1 MYDVIIIGAGPAG
14 LTAGLY
20 AARANMKTLILEKE
34 GVGGLIS
41 QTADVANMP
50 GSIPDATGP
59 ALVARMEEQAKSF
72 GAEIRIETVKGL
84 RVEDGVRIVDG
95 EKQSYEAKTVILAVG
110 AQPRKLNVPGEAEFT
125 GKGVGYCAT
134 CDGAFFSGLDIYTV
148 GGGDT
153 ACEESIFLTKFA
165 KKVTIIVRR
174 GELRA
179 AKSIQD
185 KIFAN
190 EKIEVM
196 WNSAISKFEGQ
207 GLLGAIEVTDTQNGE
222 VTRITP
228 DEGDMTFGVF
238 IFAGY
243 LPDTKPFEGVVE
255 MERGYIPT
263 NELMKTN
270 VPGVYA
276 AGDCRVKTLRQVVTA
291 TNDGAIA
298 AVEAEKFIEEN
309 Y

>member
-34 GVGGLIS
+34 GVGGLIA

-72 GAEIRIETVKGL
+72 GAEIRIETVKDL
-84 RVEDGVRIVDG
+84 RFEDSVKIVQG
-95 EKQSYEAKTVILAVG
+95 EKEEYRAKTVILAVG
-110 AQPRKLNVPGEAEFT
+110 AQPRKLNVPGESEFT

-165 KKVTIIVRR
+165 KKVTMIVRK

-185 KIFAN
+185 KVFSN
-190 EKIEVM
+190 EKIEVI
-196 WNSAISKFEGQ
+196 WNSSITKFEGQ
-207 GLLGAIEVTDTQNGE
+207 GLLGAIEVTNNQTGQ

-228 DEGDMTFGVF
+228 EEGDMTFGVF

-243 LPDTKPFEGVVE
+243 IPDTKPFEGLIE

-263 NELMKTN
+263 DELMRTN

-276 AGDCRVKTLRQVVTA
+276 AGDCRVKQLRQVVTA

-309 Y
+309 V

>member
-1 MYDVIIIGAGPAG
+1 
-14 LTAGLY
+14 
-20 AARANMKTLILEKE
+20 
-34 GVGGLIS
+34 
-41 QTADVANMP
+41 
-50 GSIPDATGP
+50 
-59 ALVARMEEQAKSF
+59 MEEQAKSF
-72 GAEIRIETVKGL
+72 GAEIRIESVKKL
-84 RVEDGVRIVDG
+84 RVEDGVKIIEGD
-95 EKQSYEAKTVILAVG
+95 KNTYQAKTVVLAVG
-110 AQPRKLNVPGEAEFT
+110 AQPRKVGAPGEAEFT

-134 CDGAFFSGLDIYTV
+134 CDGAFFSGLNIYTV

-165 KKVTIIVRR
+165 KKVTMIVRR
-174 GELRA
+174 DELRA

-190 EKIEVM
+190 DKIEIM
-196 WNSAISKFEGQ
+196 WNSTITKFAGQ
-207 GLLGAIEVTDTQNGE
+207 GLLGAIDVTDTKTGN
-222 VTRITP
+222 VTTIKP

-243 LPDTKPFEGVVE
+243 LPDTKPFESFVE

-263 NELMKTN
+263 DELMKTN
-270 VPGVYA
+270 VPGVFA
-276 AGDCRVKTLRQVVTA
+276 AGDCRVKMLRQVVTA

>member
-72 GAEIRIETVKGL
+72 GAEIRIESVKELRLENGL
-84 RVEDGVRIVDG
+84 KVIEGDK
-95 EKQSYEAKTVILAVG
+95 ETYQAKTVILAVG
-110 AQPRKLNVPGEAEFT
+110 AQPRKLNAPGEAEFT

-165 KKVTIIVRR
+165 KKVTMIVRR

-190 EKIEVM
+190 DKIDIM
-196 WNSAISKFEGQ
+196 WNSAITKFEGQ
-207 GLLGAIEVTDTQNGE
+207 GLLGAIEVTDTKTGQ
-222 VTRITP
+222 VTRVTP
-228 DEGDMTFGVF
+228 NEGDMTFGVF

-243 LPDTKPFEGVVE
+243 LPDTKPFEGKIT

-263 NELMKTN
+263 DELMKTN
-270 VPGVYA
+270 VPGVFA
-276 AGDCRVKTLRQVVTA
+276 AGDCRVKMLRQVVTA